1 MERRASITTNIREA
15 SIMSIIFLKDSVTKD
30 RADFENSRKSF
41 NSKIL
46 AFHVDD
52 KSIVDSDDFSLD
64 ITLGMS
70 WNENYSYNDRSLF
83 MIEGDS
89 ITIKAKS
96 SVVVSIREH
105 ILVPNNMF
113 GLVISTGSIFLQH
126 GVQSPAAKVEPGYEG
141 VLILRLVNYSD
152 SPVTIKKCDKI
163 ASVIFFRTEHTPMY
177 THATNSE
184 RTNIKKKG
192 KCEMMKI
199 EAKKVLSNH
208 GFSIVTV
215 FLSILSLLV
224 AYGSYRKSETEKPQV
239 KKEFI
244 ITKEQGRIE

>member
-1 MERRASITTNIREA
+1 
-15 SIMSIIFLKDSVTKD
+15 MSIIFLKDSLTKD

-96 SVVVSIREH
+96 SVVVSI
-105 ILVPNNMF
+105 
-113 GLVISTGSIFLQH
+113 
-126 GVQSPAAKVEPGYEG
+126 
-141 VLILRLVNYSD
+141 
-152 SPVTIKKCDKI
+152 
-163 ASVIFFRTEHTPMY
+163 
-177 THATNSE
+177 
-184 RTNIKKKG
+184 
-192 KCEMMKI
+192 
-199 EAKKVLSNH
+199 
-208 GFSIVTV
+208 
-215 FLSILSLLV
+215 
-224 AYGSYRKSETEKPQV
+224 
-239 KKEFI
+239 
-244 ITKEQGRIE
+244 